1 MKQLLLISFVAFAS
15 LLFAQN
21 GTDPVLMTIKGTPI
35 HKSEFEYLYNKNNAQ
50 NTLDK
55 KSLSEYLVL
64 FENFKMKVLEAEA
77 LGMDTTRTFLE
88 ELAGYRRQLTP
99 AYLTDTVMQ
108 TRLVNEAYDRLKEDV
123 DVSHILIRVA
133 PDATPADTL
142 AAYNKIVAI
151 RDRVARL
158 PQIVAVK
165 CGFFT
170 RLFGRCKK
178 ITIEPE
184 NFNEVA
190 RKESEDPSATDNNGH
205 LGFISGF
212 TTIYPFESIAY
223 NTPVGTISAPVR
235 TSYGY
240 HIVRVEARRPSR
252 GKLQVAHIMKF
263 APKEGSDSI
272 KKRMKTVIDSLYR
285 EIKNGADF
293 GSVAQKASDDKS
305 SAANGGI
312 LPWFGSGSMVKEF
325 EDAAFA
331 LKKGDISQPI
341 LSPYGW
347 HIIKLLDTKQLEP
360 LTEKRA
366 EIERRIQRDERA
378 NLIAQSFVDK
388 LKVKYQFK
396 NNEGAIAPFYTLAE
410 KYALKDSDFVNATEH
425 MEGTMGAFADQT
437 LTQCDFAFFLN
448 HYPDSRQTNKKALID
463 EKYMQFVNTAL
474 VNYKDDQLEKEYPD
488 FGNLMREYHDGIL
501 LFNISNEKVWDKAT
515 RDTQGLEAFF
525 RANKKNYTW
534 SEPRFKGLI
543 ISCKNEASRAKVME
557 IIAKV
562 PKDSIEGELTVRLNR
577 DTVWVAKIEKGLFVR
592 GDNKAVDK
600 FEFKTGDFT
609 PTKAFPIVFTYG
621 KMLKTE
627 PESYADVMGILT
639 SDYQTYL
646 ENQWIKELRRK
657 YPVIIDQKTLNS
669 IKEN

>member
-1 MKQLLLISFVAFAS
+1 MKQLLLITFAAFAS

-55 KSLSEYLVL
+55 KSLAEYLVL

-77 LGMDTTRTFLE
+77 LGMDTTRAFLE

-99 AYLTDTVMQ
+99 AYLTDTIMQ
-108 TRLVNEAYDRLKEDV
+108 NRLVNEAYDRLKEDV

-142 AAYNKIVAI
+142 AAYNKITAI
-151 RDRVARL
+151 RDRVARM
-158 PQIVAVK
+158 PRTIAAK

-170 RLFGRCKK
+170 RLFGHCKQT
-178 ITIEPE
+178 TIGPE

-190 RKESEDPSATDNNGH
+190 RKESEDPSAVDNSGH

-212 TTIYPFESIAY
+212 TTIYPFENVAY
-223 NTPVGTISAPVR
+223 TTPAGQISVPVR

-240 HIVRVEARRPSR
+240 HIVRVESRRPSR

-263 APKEGSDSI
+263 APQDGSDSI

-285 EIKNGADF
+285 EVKSGADF
-293 GSVAQKASDDKS
+293 GTVAQKASDDKS
-305 SAANGGI
+305 SAVNGGI

-325 EDAAFA
+325 EEAAFA
-331 LKKGDISQPI
+331 LKKGEISQPV
-341 LSPYGW
+341 LSSYGW
-347 HIIKLLDTKQLEP
+347 HIIKLLDTKTLEP
-360 LTEKRA
+360 LNEKRA

-388 LKVKYQFK
+388 LKAAYQFK

-410 KYALKDSDFVNATEH
+410 KYTLKDSDFVNATEH
-425 MEGTMGAFADQT
+425 MEGTMATFADQT
-437 LTQCDFAFFLN
+437 LTQCDFAYFLN
-448 HYPDSRQTNKKALID
+448 HYPDSRQTDKKALID

-515 RDTQGLEAFF
+515 RDTKGLEAFF
-525 RANKKNYTW
+525 RANRRNYTW
-534 SEPRFKGLI
+534 SEPRFKGFV
-543 ISCKNEASRAKVME
+543 ISCKNEATRAKTME

-562 PKDSIEGELTVRLNR
+562 SKDSIETALSARLNR
-577 DTVWVAKIEKGLFVR
+577 DTVLVARIEKGLFVQ

-609 PTKAFPIVFTYG
+609 PSKAFPIVFTYG
-621 KMLKTE
+621 KMLKTG

-646 ENQWIKELRRK
+646 ENQWVRELQRE
-657 YPVIIDQKTLNS
+657 YPVIVDQKTLNT